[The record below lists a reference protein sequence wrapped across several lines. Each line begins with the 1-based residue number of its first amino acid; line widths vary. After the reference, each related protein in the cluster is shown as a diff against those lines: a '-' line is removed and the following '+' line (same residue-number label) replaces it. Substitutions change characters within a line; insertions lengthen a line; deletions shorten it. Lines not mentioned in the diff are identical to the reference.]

1 MNIDLPIL
9 PVYRAAS
16 AGLAP
21 FSPLFAYYRC
31 RRGQEDPA
39 RVGERF
45 GYPSLA
51 RPEGRLAWFH
61 GASVGE
67 SLSLLPLLEYLS
79 SRGFNV
85 LLSTGTTAAAAAV
98 APRLPAGAFHQYLPF
113 DVPKFLLRF
122 LDHWQPDL
130 ALIAESEIWPNLF
143 TEIKRHAIP
152 LILVNA
158 RMSPQSFQRW
168 RCWPG
173 FIGGLL
179 DSVDLCLAQS
189 DADAERFSDL
199 GMRSVQVVGNLKYD
213 VLAPPADPLELA
225 MLAGRIGARPTW
237 VAASTHPGE
246 DAIAIAVHEAL
257 AARIPRLLTIIVPRH
272 ARRGREIAELA
283 AARGVAALQR
293 SREHRRAPLP
303 DVYIGDT
310 TGELGLF
317 YRLASASF
325 LGKSLIS
332 RGGGQ
337 NPIEPA
343 KLGCAVLHG
352 PHVGNFADAYRALD
366 EARGAAEISDASAL
380 ARILAV
386 LFADTGKLRKMSRAA
401 SEAVDRLGGA
411 AAATMAAIEPHIAQA
426 MVNQHA

>member
-1 MNIDLPIL
+1 MIIDLPIF
-9 PVYRAAS
+9 PFYRAAS
-16 AGLAP
+16 ASLAP
-21 FSPLFAYYRC
+21 LSPLLAYYRC

-67 SLSLLPLLEYLS
+67 SLALLPLLEYLAG
-79 SRGFNV
+79 RGFNV
-85 LLSTGTTAAAAAV
+85 LLSTGTTAAAAVV

-113 DVPKFLLRF
+113 DVPKFLVRF
-122 LDHWQPDL
+122 LDHWRPDL
-130 ALIAESEIWPNLF
+130 ALVAESEIWPNLF
-143 TEIKRHAIP
+143 TEIKRRAIP

-168 RCWPG
+168 RRLPG
-173 FIGGLL
+173 FIGSLL
-179 DSVDLCLAQS
+179 ESVDLCLAQS
-189 DADAERFSDL
+189 DADGERFNDL
-199 GMRSVQVVGNLKYD
+199 GMRRVQVVGNLKYD
-213 VLAPPADPLELA
+213 VLAPPADPQKLA
-225 MLAGRIGARPTW
+225 LLAGRIGARPTW
-237 VAASTHPGE
+237 VAASIHPGE
-246 DAIAIAVHEAL
+246 DEAAIAVHEAL
-257 AARIPRLLTIIVPRH
+257 ASRFAGLLTIIVPRH
-272 ARRGREIAELA
+272 PRRGSEIADLA
-283 AARGVAALQR
+283 AARGVTALQR
-293 SREHRRAPLP
+293 SCEPYPISLP
-303 DVYIGDT
+303 GLYIADT

-325 LGKSLIS
+325 LGKSLID

-337 NPIEPA
+337 NPIEAA

-352 PHVGNFADAYRALD
+352 PHVGNFAEVYRALD
-366 EARGAAEISDASAL
+366 EARGAAEIGDANAL
-380 ARILAV
+380 ARVLAV

-401 SEAVDRLGGA
+401 SEAVERLGGA

>member
-1 MNIDLPIL
+1 VIIDLPIL
-9 PVYRAAS
+9 PFYRAAS

-21 FSPLFAYYRC
+21 FSPLLAYYRC
-31 RRGQEDPA
+31 RKGQEDPA

-45 GYPSLA
+45 GYASLA
-51 RPEGRLAWFH
+51 RPDGQLAWFH

-67 SLSLLPLLEYLS
+67 SLALLPLLECLAA
-79 SRGFNV
+79 RGFNV
-85 LLSTGTTAAAAAV
+85 LLSTGTISAASV
-98 APRLPAGAFHQYLPF
+98 VGPRLPAGAFHQYLPF
-113 DVPKFLLRF
+113 DIPKFLERF
-122 LDHWQPDL
+122 LDHWRPDL
-130 ALIAESEIWPNLF
+130 ALVAESEIWPNLF
-143 TEIKRHAIP
+143 TEIKHCSIP

-158 RMSPQSFQRW
+158 RMSEQSYQRW
-168 RCWPG
+168 RYCPG
-173 FIGGLL
+173 FIAGLL

-189 DADAERFSDL
+189 AADGERFSDL
-199 GMRSVQVVGNLKYD
+199 GMRRVHVVGNLKYD
-213 VLAPPADPLELA
+213 VLAPPADPQELA
-225 MLAGRIGARPTW
+225 TLAGRIGARPTW

-246 DAIAIAVHEAL
+246 DEVAIAVHEAL
-257 AARIPRLLTIIVPRH
+257 AERFPGLLTIIVPRH
-272 ARRGREIAELA
+272 ARRGDEIAGLA
-283 AARGVAALQR
+283 AARGVPALQR
-293 SREHRRAPLP
+293 SREQRRATLP
-303 DVYIGDT
+303 ELYIADT

-325 LGKSLIS
+325 LGKSLIG

-337 NPIEPA
+337 NPIEAA

-352 PHVGNFADAYRALD
+352 PHVDNFAEAYRALD
-366 EARGAAEISDASAL
+366 EARGAAEITDATAL